1 MIGWLQGVVIEK
13 KAPDLLLNVNG
24 VGYELQAPMTSFYA
38 WENSEQITLY
48 THLAVREDAQQLY
61 GFATRDERSLFRY
74 LIKVSGIGPKSGLMI
89 LSGMD
94 VQRFVQCIQNEDIN
108 ALIKIPGIGPKS
120 GLMILSGM
128 DVQRFVQC
136 IQNEDINALIKIPG
150 IGRKTAERLL
160 IEMRDKLKDFF
171 NDSSGTLA
179 DGTPTNAPAVDP
191 SRMMLEEAESALIA
205 LGYKPQDAAKMIQ
218 AVNSDEISSAEALIR
233 AALKRM
239 I

>member
-24 VGYELQAPMTSFYA
+24 VGYEIQAPMSSFYA
-38 WENSEQITLY
+38 WENCEKITLY
-48 THLAVREDAQQLY
+48 THLAVREDAQHLY

-94 VQRFVQCIQNEDIN
+94 VQRFVQCIQNED
-108 ALIKIPGIGPKS
+108 
-120 GLMILSGM
+120 
-128 DVQRFVQC
+128 VQ
-136 IQNEDINALIKIPG
+136 ALIKIPG

-171 NDSSGTLA
+171 NDSPGTLA
-179 DGTPTNAPAVDP
+179 DGTPTTAPTVDP

>member
-108 ALIKIPGIGPKS
+108 ALIKIPGIG
-120 GLMILSGM
+120 
-128 DVQRFVQC
+128 
-136 IQNEDINALIKIPG
+136 
-150 IGRKTAERLL
+150 RKTAERLL

-179 DGTPTNAPAVDP
+179 DGTPTNAPAADP

>member
-24 VGYELQAPMTSFYA
+24 VGYEIQAPMSSFYA
-38 WENSEQITLY
+38 WENCEKITLY

-94 VQRFVQCIQNEDIN
+94 VQRFVQCIQNED
-108 ALIKIPGIGPKS
+108 
-120 GLMILSGM
+120 
-128 DVQRFVQC
+128 VQ
-136 IQNEDINALIKIPG
+136 ALIKIPG

-171 NDSSGTLA
+171 NDSPGTLA
-179 DGTPTNAPAVDP
+179 DGTPTTAPTVDP

>member
-74 LIKVSGIGPKSGLMI
+74 LIKVS
-89 LSGMD
+89 
-94 VQRFVQCIQNEDIN
+94 
-108 ALIKIPGIGPKS
+108 GIGPKS

>member
-1 MIGWLQGVVIEK
+1 MIGWLQGIVIEK

-38 WENSEQITLY
+38 WENCEQITLY

-74 LIKVSGIGPKSGLMI
+74 LIKVS
-89 LSGMD
+89 
-94 VQRFVQCIQNEDIN
+94 
-108 ALIKIPGIGPKS
+108 GIGPKS

-191 SRMMLEEAESALIA
+191 GRMMLEEAESALIA

>member
-38 WENSEQITLY
+38 WENCEQITLY
-48 THLAVREDAQQLY
+48 THLAVREDAQLLY

-74 LIKVSGIGPKSGLMI
+74 LIKVSGIGPKSALLI

-94 VQRFVQCIQNEDIN
+94 VQRFVQCIQSEDLQ
-108 ALIKIPGIGPKS
+108 AL
-120 GLMILSGM
+120 M
-128 DVQRFVQC
+128 
-136 IQNEDINALIKIPG
+136 KIPG

-171 NDSSGTLA
+171 NDSTGTLA
-179 DGTPTNAPAVDP
+179 DGTPTTMPAADP

-218 AVNSDEISSAEALIR
+218 AVNNQDITSAEALIR